1 MTIKTCFLGGYRSLT
16 RELSNLASLTGVTV
30 ELLGGD
36 IILYGCLEK
45 LKVDSDTINKRLNPA
60 KKSFDE
66 PKTVPSSSN
75 RIDDPLSEELLL
87 EQWKNYASKSEHVYN
102 KLYPDYKKQ

>member
-16 RELSNLASLTGVTV
+16 RELSNLASLTGVSV
-30 ELLGGD
+30 DLLGGD

-45 LKVDSDTINKRLNPA
+45 LNVDSDNISKRLNP
-60 KKSFDE
+60 FEE
-66 PKTVPSSSN
+66 PKTVPSSSDRN
-75 RIDDPLSEELLL
+75 DGPLSEELLL
-87 EQWKNYASKSEHVYN
+87 EQWKSYASTSEHVYN